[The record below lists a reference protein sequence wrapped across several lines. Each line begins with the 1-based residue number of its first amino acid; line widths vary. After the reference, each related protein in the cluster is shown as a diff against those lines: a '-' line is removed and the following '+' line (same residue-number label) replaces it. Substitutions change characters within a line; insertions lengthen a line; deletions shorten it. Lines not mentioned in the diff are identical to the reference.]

1 MKKILVAFVIVCLL
15 LAPALYAHADVLI
28 EPENEFYSLHRS
40 QIVYLGRNFAASG
53 AEGSVPIKSEP
64 GAKGELA
71 RLQNGEKVYLQ
82 YSCLYDGEF
91 WGFSTEHSG
100 WLPIGQM
107 LVLYDYVAFLEEYA
121 EEFDLYL
128 GDYEEIK
135 EAGAVIAW
143 PWPGADAPLWTII
156 DIDAENFRVIYAY
169 TDSEGR
175 EWGFVRY
182 SYSSSNYWVCLSDPI
197 NRDIPVFN
205 PAVPPSPWES
215 ETVHINIEKTAS
227 PPLALIIGLV
237 AAVAIGTAILIRVL
251 WKPGQMNKR
260 LLTIVLSVVVILA
273 TPLIASAD
281 GVYIWSGANGSQA
294 SVIEE
299 TPESTTADG
308 DATGV
313 PELQDDPEPQGADGL
328 DEDSDIGDLIITI
341 VAFLIIVTTLS
352 LTVHRRKKR
361 L

>member
-1 MKKILVAFVIVCLL
+1 MKKIFIALIAVCLL
-15 LAPALYAHADVLI
+15 LAPTFYAYADVLI

-40 QIVYLGRNFAASG
+40 QIVYLGRNFTPSG

-64 GAKGELA
+64 GARGELA

-82 YSCLYDGEF
+82 YSCLYEGEF

-128 GDYEEIK
+128 GNYEEIK

-143 PWPGADAPLWTII
+143 PWPGADAPLWTIT

-197 NRDIPVFN
+197 NRDIPVLN

-215 ETVHINIEKTAS
+215 ETAHINIEKTAG

-251 WKPGQMNKR
+251 WKPGHMNKR
-260 LLTIVLSVVVILA
+260 LLTIVLSVIVILA
-273 TPLIASAD
+273 TPLTVSAD
-281 GVYIWSGANGSQA
+281 GVFAWPTADGSQSSA
-294 SVIEE
+294 IEE
-299 TPESTTADG
+299 TPESTTADS
-308 DATGV
+308 DATGA
-313 PELQDDPEPQGADGL
+313 PEPQDAPEPQNADGL
-328 DEDSDIGDLIITI
+328 DEDPDIGDLIITI
-341 VAFLIIVTTLS
+341 VAVLIIVTTLS
-352 LTVHRRKKR
+352 LTVYRRNKR